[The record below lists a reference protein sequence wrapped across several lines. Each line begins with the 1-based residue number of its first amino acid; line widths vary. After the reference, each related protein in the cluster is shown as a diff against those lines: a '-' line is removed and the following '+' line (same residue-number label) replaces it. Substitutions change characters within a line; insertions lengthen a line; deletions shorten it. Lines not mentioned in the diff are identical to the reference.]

1 MFIDTSAFVEVL
13 ASLPKAARVADAIA
27 AAKARYTSSL
37 IRLEASMVLSTRLDV
52 SPERAQA
59 LFDAMIG
66 ECDIEIMPVTDTI
79 ARASVAAFA
88 AYGKGRGHP
97 AQLNLADCVS
107 YACAKTLRAP
117 ILFIG
122 DDFSQTDLASAL
134 WGT

>member
-66 ECDIEIMPVTDTI
+66 ECGIEIMPVTDAI